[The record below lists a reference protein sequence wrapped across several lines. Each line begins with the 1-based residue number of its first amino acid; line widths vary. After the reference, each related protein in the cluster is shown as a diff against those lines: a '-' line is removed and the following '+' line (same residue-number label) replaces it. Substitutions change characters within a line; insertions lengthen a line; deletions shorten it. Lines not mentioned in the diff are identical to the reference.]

1 VKEEMRLHTP
11 VSLGGSKFPPSGNF
25 DEGFSPGRSRQQ
37 TGTVLVVDDERL
49 IADTLTAI
57 LEEHGFIAMAA
68 YNGEEGL
75 EIARTMRP
83 DIVLSDVLMPGISG
97 IEMAI
102 RLKQTL
108 DTTKIV
114 LLSGQAS
121 TAQLIQGAE
130 NAGHHFE
137 LLAKPIHPDELVA
150 KLKQILRS
158 NRR

>member
-1 VKEEMRLHTP
+1 MAVASEKA
-11 VSLGGSKFPPSGNF
+11 G
-25 DEGFSPGRSRQQ
+25 QQ
-37 TGTVLVVDDERL
+37 WGTVLVVDDERL

-57 LEEHGFIAMAA
+57 LKEHGFIAIPA

-75 EIARTMRP
+75 RVALSVRP

-108 DTTKIV
+108 KNTKVV

-121 TAQLIQGAE
+121 TADLIHGAV
-130 NAGHHFE
+130 NAGHQLK
-137 LLAKPIHPDELVA
+137 LLAKPIHPEELVA
-150 KLKQILRS
+150 KLKQLL
-158 NRR
+158 